1 MLLSRLAT
9 PLRRVA
15 AVLIVV
21 LVLEYLVLPQ
31 FLGAREELTT
41 LTSVNIAYL
50 AAGVGLELAALIAY
64 AQLTRSVLPAS
75 PRKPG
80 LWTLFRID
88 LSTLA
93 LSHVV
98 PGGTAAGASLGFRL
112 MVANGVRGTDAAF
125 TMATQG
131 IGSAVVL
138 NVILWLGLIATIP
151 TRGFSPLT
159 RYAAIAGSLLI
170 AMLAALV
177 IGLTRGEA
185 RAVRVVRWVSRRAP
199 FLDEIKTGMVVNR
212 LALRLREL
220 GSDRSLLWRASG
232 WAAAN
237 WLLDAASL
245 WVFVRA
251 FGHSMDVPGLI
262 VAYGLANVL
271 AALPLTPGGLGI
283 VEGVLTPALVGFG
296 APGAIALLG
305 VISWR
310 LVNFWLPIPAGGA
323 AYLSLKL
330 GRDSHGAP
338 DADAGPDARREVQQT

>member
-1 MLLSRLAT
+1 MRLSRLAT
-9 PLRRVA
+9 PLRRGAVA
-15 AVLIVV
+15 FVLI
-21 LVLEYLVLPQ
+21 LVFEYLVLPQ
-31 FLGAREELTT
+31 FLGARKAMFT

-50 AAGVGLELAALIAY
+50 VAAVALELAALVAY
-64 AQLTRSVLPAS
+64 AQLTRSVLPCTPS
-75 PRKPG
+75 TPG

-93 LSHVV
+93 VSHVV
-98 PGGTAAGASLGFRL
+98 PGGSAAGASVGFRL
-112 MVANGVRGTDAAF
+112 MTDNGIRGTDAAF

-138 NVILWLGLIATIP
+138 NAILWLGLIATIP

-159 RYAAIAGSLLI
+159 ASAAVAGVLLI
-170 AMLAALV
+170 AGLAVVV
-177 IGLTRGEA
+177 IGLTRGEERAA
-185 RAVRVVRWVSRRAP
+185 RIVRWVSMRMP
-199 FLDEIKTGMVVNR
+199 FLDEVKTSRVVER

-220 GSDRSLLWRASG
+220 GRDRPLLIRASG

-245 WVFVRA
+245 WVFIRA
-251 FGHSMDVPGLI
+251 FGHSMDVAGLL
-262 VAYGLANVL
+262 VAFGLANVL

-283 VEGVLTPALVGFG
+283 VEGVMTPTLVGFG
-296 APGAIALLG
+296 APGAIALLA

-323 AYLSLKL
+323 AYLSLKWGSNSRTRFPL
-330 GRDSHGAP
+330 TDVT
-338 DADAGPDARREVQQT
+338 ADDPPAAQS

>member
-1 MLLSRLAT
+1 MLLSRLVT

-15 AVLIVV
+15 AGLIVV
-21 LVLEYLVLPQ
+21 LILEYLVLPQ
-31 FLGAREELTT
+31 FFGARRALST
-41 LTSVNIAYL
+41 LASVNFAYL
-50 AAGVGLELAALIAY
+50 AAGVGLELAALVAY
-64 AQLTRSVLPAS
+64 AQLTRSVLPKT
-75 PRKPG
+75 PTTPG

-93 LSHVV
+93 ISHVV

-112 MVANGVRGTDAAF
+112 MLANGIRGTDAAF

-138 NVILWLGLIATIP
+138 NVLLWVGVVATIP
-151 TRGFSPLT
+151 TRGVSPLT
-159 RYAAIAGSLLI
+159 RNAAIAGSLLI

-177 IGLTRGEA
+177 VGLTLGEA
-185 RAVRVVRWVSRRAP
+185 RATRIVRWVSRRAP
-199 FLDEIKTGMVVNR
+199 FLDEVRTALVVER
-212 LALRLREL
+212 LATRLREL
-220 GSDRSLLWRASG
+220 GSDRSLLVRASG

-251 FGHSMDVPGLI
+251 FGHTMDVPGLI
-262 VAYGLANVL
+262 VAFGFANIL

-283 VEGVLTPALVGFG
+283 VEGVLTPTLVGFG
-296 APGAIALLG
+296 APAAVALLG

-310 LVNFWLPIPAGGA
+310 LINFWLPIPAGGA

-330 GRDSHGAP
+330 GRDSSADLPPTQAQAP
-338 DADAGPDARREVQQT
+338 AS

>member
-1 MLLSRLAT
+1 MLPLSRVAT
-9 PLRRVA
+9 PLRRGA
-15 AVLIVV
+15 AALAVV
-21 LVLEYLVLPQ
+21 LVVEYLVLPQ
-31 FLGAREELTT
+31 FVGARKSLST
-41 LTSVNIAYL
+41 LSSVNIAYL
-50 AAGVGLELAALIAY
+50 AAAVALEIAALVAY
-64 AQLTRSVLPAS
+64 GQLTRSVLPCT
-75 PRKPG
+75 PTTPG

-93 LSHVV
+93 LSHVL
-98 PGGTAAGASLGFRL
+98 PGGNAAGASLGFRL
-112 MVANGVRGTDAAF
+112 MTDNGIRGTDAAF

-159 RYAAIAGSLLI
+159 RYAGIAGVLLF
-170 AMLAALV
+170 AVLALLV
-177 IGLTRGEA
+177 VGLTQGEA
-185 RAVRVVRWVSRRAP
+185 RARRVVRWVSRRTP
-199 FLDEIKTGMVVNR
+199 ILDERKTARVVER

-220 GSDRSLLWRASG
+220 GSDRSLLIRASG

-251 FGHSMDVPGLI
+251 FGHSMDVAGLI
-262 VAYGLANVL
+262 VAFGFANVL
-271 AALPLTPGGLGI
+271 AVLPITPGGLGI
-283 VEGVLTPALVGFG
+283 VEGVLTPTLVGFG
-296 APGAIALLG
+296 APGAVALLA

-323 AYLSLKL
+323 AYLSLHL
-330 GRDSHGAP
+330 GSNGQRRIP
-338 DADAGPDARREVQQT
+338 MTDATDAEVDQP